1 MNFTEIVKEHN
12 RFCSKISH
20 YHPKISSQDDMKKTI
35 ITTLLYAFIFTFLI
49 GVGNCDVVGISG
61 TGGMVESTV

>member
-35 ITTLLYAFIFTFLI
+35 TTLLCAFIFTFLI